1 LLKQEEGPFDSQ
13 HFDLLDQ
20 ARESRGHGFVSIGSL
35 AVIEVVDEAFNL
47 TARAQGSFKYGT
59 EADLRDERVAGQSIG
74 HGGGTAIVYGID
86 RGLRRLFRGSF
97 VRHAHTP
104 LAPARSWMRRTD
116 VAHVWHAATA
126 GTWAIAGGPL

>member
-35 AVIEVVDEAFNL
+35 AVIEVVDEAFDL
-47 TARAQGSFKYGT
+47 TARAQGSFRYGT
-59 EADLRDERVAGQSIG
+59 EADLRDERVAGKPVG
-74 HGGGTAIVYGID
+74 HSDGMAIVYGID

-97 VRHAHTP
+97 VRHAHTQ
-104 LAPARSWMRRTD
+104 LAPARSWNCWTRRTD

-126 GTWAIAGGPL
+126 GP